1 MSPDLVKAIKN
12 HQAEMALWWTKSE
25 YVKARKAFCKR
36 NPVCIRCGRKTQTP
50 GHSHDQYQHGFD
62 YYIACVITDRCE
74 PLCNGCN
81 LAEKRGLKP
90 CPVCVKEKCRKIR
103 YISPYGEYCYDHIPQ
118 QEKDQ
123 REERKEVFKQ
133 LVKQSQ
139 KITNAKR
146 RAIYQELKQNGRIK

>member
-1 MSPDLVKAIKN
+1 VPDLLKAIGN
-12 HQAEMALWWTKSE
+12 HHAEMEKWWKKSE
-25 YVKARKAFCKR
+25 YIRERKSFCKR

-139 KITNAKR
+139 QIPNAKR
-146 RAIYQELKQNGRIK
+146 RAIYQEMKRK